1 MKIDLL
7 PGEII
12 VDSFAG
18 GGGAS
23 LAIEMALGR
32 GPDIAINHDPEA
44 IAVHTAN
51 HPHTRHFCES
61 VWDVSPRKAVAG
73 RPVGLAWFS
82 PDCKHFSKAKGGK
95 PVDKSIRGLAW
106 VVIRWARD
114 VRPRIIIVENVE
126 EFKTWGALGP
136 DNKPCPIQKGQTF
149 RRWVGE
155 LKSLGYR
162 VEHKELRA
170 CDFGAPTTRKRLF
183 IVARRDGLP
192 IVWPEPTHGPGR
204 AQPYRTAADCID
216 WSPPCPSIFGRKKPL
231 AENTLRRIARGL
243 KKYVLESADPFIV
256 RIGHTGHGDSGKV
269 RGIDQPLG
277 TVTTK
282 AEHCLISPQFI
293 HLTHHGERR
302 AHPGNEPLPTITG
315 ANGGELA
322 FVAPVLAELGH
333 ADKPGKNRVPADLN
347 QPAGTIM
354 AGGGKYALV
363 SAFLAKHYGGVTGQD
378 LPKPLGTVTTVD
390 HHSLVTSHLVKLRGS
405 TATHQQTAQDL
416 REPSPTITAGGLHL
430 AEVRAFLIK
439 YYGTDGDPLL
449 VDSLHT
455 ITTKHRFGLVTVA
468 GQDYQIADIGLRML
482 SPKELFLCQ
491 GFPEAYQFEIN
502 FQGKPLSK
510 AAQVRMCGN
519 SVSPPCG
526 AALILANVGAHEAMG
541 PTLQEWEP
549 GLVKPGQQ
557 MSFFDLS
564 QFKRVSA

>member
-1 MKIDLL
+1 MIQLY

-23 LAIEMALGR
+23 LGIELALGR

-44 IAVHTAN
+44 IAMHTAN

-61 VWDVSPRKAVAG
+61 VWDVSPRKACAG

-95 PVDKSIRGLAW
+95 PVDKTIRGLAW

-114 VRPRIIIVENVE
+114 VQPRIIIVENVE
-126 EFKTWGALGP
+126 EFQSWGPLGP
-136 DNKPCPIQKGQTF
+136 DNKPCPVQKGLTF

-162 VEHKELRA
+162 VEYKELRA

-192 IVWPEPTHGPGR
+192 IVWPKPTHGPGT
-204 AQPYRTAADCID
+204 QNPYRTAAECID
-216 WSPPCPSIFGRKKPL
+216 WSIPCRSIFGRKKPL
-231 AENTLRRIARGL
+231 AENTLRRIARGI
-243 KKYVLESADPFIV
+243 KRYVLESADPFIV
-256 RIGHTGHGDSGKV
+256 RIGHTGHGDAGKV
-269 RGIDQPLG
+269 RDIEEPLS
-277 TVTTK
+277 TITTK
-282 AEHCLISPQFI
+282 AEHCLI
-293 HLTHHGERR
+293 
-302 AHPGNEPLPTITG
+302 
-315 ANGGELA
+315 
-322 FVAPVLAELGH
+322 APVLAELGH
-333 ADKPGKNRVPADLN
+333 ADRDGRERAPVDLH
-347 QPAGTIM
+347 QPTGTIM

-363 SAFLAKHYGGVTGQD
+363 SAFLAKHYGGVTGQE
-378 LPKPLGTVTTVD
+378 LPAPIGTVTTVD

-405 TATHQQTAQDL
+405 TVTHHQTAQDM
-416 REPSPTITAGGLHL
+416 RTPAPTITAGGLHL

-439 YYGTDGDPLL
+439 YYGSDQDPVLTDP
-449 VDSLHT
+449 LHT

-482 SPKELFLCQ
+482 SPRELFTAQ
-491 GFPEAYQFEIN
+491 GFPLSYVTEIEYK
-502 FQGKPLSK
+502 GKPLSK

-519 SVSPPCG
+519 SVSPLAG
-526 AALILANVGAHEAMG
+526 AAIVRANVGATKDIG
-541 PTLQEWEP
+541 PSLQEWEP
-549 GLVKPGQQ
+549 GMVKPGEQ
-557 MSFFDLS
+557 MAMFDLS
-564 QFKRVSA
+564 QYKVTA